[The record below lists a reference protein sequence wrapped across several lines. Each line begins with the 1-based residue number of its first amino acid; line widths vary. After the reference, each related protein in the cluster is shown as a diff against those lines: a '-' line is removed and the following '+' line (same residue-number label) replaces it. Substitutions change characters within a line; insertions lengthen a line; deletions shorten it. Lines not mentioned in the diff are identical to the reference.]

1 MSVSEKVGV
10 GDGTVGVTVA
20 VSVAVAVE
28 VGLINV
34 GVGVYVL
41 VGGRIVE
48 VDVGAGGEVYA
59 VKVVVVVSV
68 GGIAATLGGMTIPVK
83 KRLVI
88 LIPMKSPI
96 DRCLTS
102 ARLIMLLIATIKFRK
117 GSPIE

>member
-1 MSVSEKVGV
+1 M
-10 GDGTVGVTVA
+10 
-20 VSVAVAVE
+20 AVAVE

-41 VGGRIVE
+41 VGGWIVE
-48 VDVGAGGEVYA
+48 VDVGAGVDVDVYA
-59 VKVVVVVSV
+59 VSVGVFVSV
-68 GGIAATLGGMTIPVK
+68 GRIAGTLGGISIPVK
-83 KRLVI
+83 KRLVA
-88 LIPMKSPI
+88 LIPIKSPI